1 MLKSKILKL
10 ATILLLTSF
19 ASMAIAQQC
28 PPPCHQGQQ
37 CPPPPKGCT
46 PPPSN

>member
-1 MLKSKILKL
+1 M
-10 ATILLLTSF
+10 
-19 ASMAIAQQC
+19 ASAQQC